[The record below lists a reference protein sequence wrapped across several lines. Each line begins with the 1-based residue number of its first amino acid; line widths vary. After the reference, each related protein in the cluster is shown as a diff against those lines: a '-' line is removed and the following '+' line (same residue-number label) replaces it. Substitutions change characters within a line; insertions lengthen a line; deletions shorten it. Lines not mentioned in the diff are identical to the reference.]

1 MNTWESRWR
10 NDMIHSFDTEVAE
23 KVGVTAA
30 VLLQNIYFWTEK
42 NRANGQNIHDGK
54 AWTYNSKKAFSE
66 LFPYLTSRQIDYALT
81 KLKERGII
89 VTGNYNKDPRDQTL
103 WYAITDFGYSILQ
116 NCSMEETK
124 LGTGTPKIV
133 RPLPDSKQTDSKPDN
148 KQENNSADALAST
161 DTESL
166 SVEDEFNLLWE
177 LYPRKRGKTNALK
190 AYEKARTDKKNPVTM
205 DAVKKGIEAYRK
217 YLIANKTE
225 ERFIAHGST
234 WFNQRGWEDD
244 YRIGGKAVGI
254 SGEHHAGHPEEKR
267 IGANYL

>member
-1 MNTWESRWR
+1 
-10 NDMIHSFDTEVAE
+10 MIHSFDTEVAE

-42 NRANGQNIHDGK
+42 NRANGQNLHDNR

-66 LFPYLTSRQIDYALT
+66 LFPYLTARQIDYALT
-81 KLKERGII
+81 KLKDSGII

-103 WYAITDFGYSILQ
+103 WYAITDLGYSILQ

-124 LGTGTPKIV
+124 LRTGTPKIV
-133 RPLPDSKQTDSKPDN
+133 QPLPDSKQADNKPDS
-148 KQENNSADALAST
+148 KQENNSADALPST
-161 DTESL
+161 DTATL
-166 SVEDEFNLLWE
+166 SIEDEFNLLWE
-177 LYPRKRGKTNALK
+177 LYPRKRGKANALK
-190 AYEKARTDKKNPVTM
+190 DYEKARKDKKNPVSMET
-205 DAVKKGIEAYRK
+205 VKQGIIDYKK

-234 WFNQRGWEDD
+234 WFHQRCWEDD
-244 YRIGGKAVGI
+244 YKIGGKAIG
-254 SGEHHAGHPEEKR
+254 STGEHHAGHSSEKR